1 MIPLSGSRGL
11 GLLVGWDI
19 RLTRWMNR
27 SLSIGGVQPLFAFVS
42 WLGNGKLW
50 YALML
55 LLLICTANGTSTAFH
70 LAAVGLVN
78 LVLYKIA
85 KWLSRR
91 PRPCNAY
98 EEIMRGA
105 VPLDEFS
112 LPSGHTMH
120 AVAFTLI
127 ASAYLPFL
135 TVPLAVFTVLVA
147 MSRVVL
153 GLHYPTDVI
162 LGAAI
167 GFLVAKSSFLLLA
180 V

>member
-1 MIPLSGSRGL
+1 MIPVSGPEGL

-27 SLSIGGVQPLFAFVS
+27 SLSIRGVQPLFAFVS

-55 LLLICTANGTSTAFH
+55 LLPVLAASGRLISFH
-70 LAAVGLVN
+70 LAVVGLVN
-78 LVLYKIA
+78 LLLYKTA
-85 KWLSRR
+85 KLLSRR

-127 ASAYLPFL
+127 ASTYLPILF
-135 TVPLAVFTVLVA
+135 VPLAIFTVLVA

-162 LGAAI
+162 LGAGI
-167 GFLVAKSSFLLLA
+167 GCLISKTSFLLLA
-180 V
+180 I